1 MKLTLKHDLFLQ
13 PYRIVSEVLQGY
25 PQRTKPG
32 TFLIIR
38 FNEKKI
44 ILKCHS
50 NVDMLICEG
59 EGGESNMYF

>member
-38 FNEKKI
+38 FNEKKNN
-44 ILKCHS
+44 LK
-50 NVDMLICEG
+50 MP
-59 EGGESNMYF
+59 F